1 MGLHVL
7 MFLCSLYDLGTSNEI
22 CNTYKLEK
30 FYETTMHIFFHSSI
44 LSQHVWAPF
53 KKGRENGDK
62 WSLKWTFDICI
73 TILWV

>member
-1 MGLHVL
+1 

-62 WSLKWTFDICI
+62 
-73 TILWV
+73 